1 MYLTFR
7 CPRCGGENRTP
18 PVAVGDTIA
27 CGGGDWRREVADV
40 DLSADGSP
48 RHCQVCGNHDLW
60 RQKDFPQRLGLLCVA
75 AGAVLSS
82 VAWFY
87 HRPLIALGLLMGFAL
102 ADMALFLVMPD
113 VLVCY
118 RCRAKHHA
126 AGPASGHAAFD
137 HELGERYR
145 QEELRL
151 KDAQRARTV

>member
-7 CPRCGGENRTP
+7 CPRCGRTNRSQPIT
-18 PVAVGDTIA
+18 VGDSVACA
-27 CGGGDWRREVADV
+27 CGDWQRDVAEA
-40 DLSADGSP
+40 DLSADGCP

-82 VAWFY
+82 IAWFF
-87 HRPLIALGLLMGFAL
+87 HRPIIALGMLMGFAL
-102 ADMALFLVMPD
+102 ADMVLFLVMPD

-126 AGPASGHAAFD
+126 AGPSSGHAAFD

>member
-7 CPRCGGENRTP
+7 CPRCGRENRTP
-18 PVAVGDTIA
+18 PVAVGETIA
-27 CGGGDWRREVADV
+27 CAGGDWQREIAEE
-40 DLSADGSP
+40 DLSDGSP

-82 VAWFY
+82 IAWFY

-102 ADMALFLVMPD
+102 ADMVLFLVMPD

-118 RCRAKHHA
+118 RCKAKHHA
-126 AGPASGHAAFD
+126 AGTSAGHAAFD

>member
-1 MYLTFR
+1 
-7 CPRCGGENRTP
+7 
-18 PVAVGDTIA
+18 VVGDAIDCA
-27 CGGGDWRREVADV
+27 GGDWRREVTEE

-82 VAWFY
+82 IAWY
-87 HRPLIALGLLMGFAL
+87 YYSPLIAFGLLMGLAL
-102 ADMALFLVMPD
+102 ADMVLFLVMPD

-118 RCRAKHHA
+118 RCKAKHHA
-126 AGPASGHAAFD
+126 AGPSTGHAAFD

-151 KDAQRARTV
+151 KDTHRARTV